1 MLPSAEL
8 LHSAET
14 GGRASTR
21 AERGALVSAGTDV
34 TDVIDVTDVTDVTD
48 EVAGAGAVAVVGRGG
63 ASSGWATTM
72 LAGGVEWSATGRKG
86 ASLLDVTSSRGA
98 PGVEAARQRA
108 ASRLREMLFSA
119 SWPPPRRVAP
129 ASGVLGPLQ

>member
-21 AERGALVSAGTDV
+21 AERGALVSAGADV
-34 TDVIDVTDVTDVTD
+34 AD

>member
-21 AERGALVSAGTDV
+21 AERGALVSAGTDGTDG
-34 TDVIDVTDVTDVTD
+34 TDVID

>member
-21 AERGALVSAGTDV
+21 AERGALVSAGA
-34 TDVIDVTDVTDVTD
+34 DVTD

-108 ASRLREMLFSA
+108 ASRLREMLFSG

>member
-21 AERGALVSAGTDV
+21 AERGASVSAGA
-34 TDVIDVTDVTDVTD
+34 DVTD

>member
-1 MLPSAEL
+1 MD
-8 LHSAET
+8 
-14 GGRASTR
+14 
-21 AERGALVSAGTDV
+21 GALFSAGAHVADA
-34 TDVIDVTDVTDVTD
+34 
-48 EVAGAGAVAVVGRGG
+48 VAGAGAVAVVGRGG